1 MNTIF
6 INNILTQTIKLR
18 PYEINN
24 TYEATIIYKLK
35 KKLEGICTKHGYIRK
50 NSIKVLKLSTPKI
63 ITEHF
68 SGDIVFDVL
77 YSAEICNPTE
87 GTVLKAHVHS
97 INNMG
102 ILAIVKDYE
111 YIIISIIIPKE
122 HTIEKK
128 EKEIYNSI
136 KEDTEIFIEVLGKK
150 NELNERQINVIGRLV
165 DQNSASSSVLQKR
178 IKNKTYLQ
186 KGTIIENTNDSSD
199 NDNEDDIGDDDIDD
213 EEYNLDNDEN
223 EYNDEYEQGNPN
235 IEEGI
240 DNSDDESLPDEET
253 DDITEDDLDEEDE
266 SEYVE
271 HDEDDK

>member
-1 MNTIF
+1 
-6 INNILTQTIKLR
+6 
-18 PYEINN
+18 
-24 TYEATIIYKLK
+24 
-35 KKLEGICTKHGYIRK
+35 
-50 NSIKVLKLSTPKI
+50 
-63 ITEHF
+63 
-68 SGDIVFDVL
+68 
-77 YSAEICNPTE
+77 
-87 GTVLKAHVHS
+87 
-97 INNMG
+97 MG

-111 YIIISIIIPKE
+111 HIIISIIIPKE

-136 KEDTEIFIEVLGKK
+136 KEDTEIYIEVLGKK
-150 NELNERQINVIGRLV
+150 NELHERQINVIGRLV
-165 DQNSASSSVLQKR
+165 DQNTASSSQLQKR

-186 KGTIIENTNDSSD
+186 KGTIIENTIDSD
-199 NDNEDDIGDDDIDD
+199 NEDNEDDNGEDDIDD
-213 EEYNLDNDEN
+213 GQYNHDNEDN

-240 DNSDDESLPDEET
+240 DNSDDDSEQPDEET

>member
-1 MNTIF
+1 MNNLNSIF
-6 INNILTQTIKLR
+6 IHNILTQTIKLR

-24 TYEATIIYKLK
+24 NYEKTIIHKLK
-35 KKLEGICTKHGYIRK
+35 KKVEGICTKYGYIRK

-87 GTVLKAHVHS
+87 GTVLKAKVYS

-111 YIIISIIIPKE
+111 HIIISIIIPKE

-128 EKEIYNSI
+128 EKDIYNSI
-136 KEDTEIFIEVLGKK
+136 KEDTEIYIEVLGKK
-150 NELNERQINVIGRLV
+150 NELHERQINVIGRLV
-165 DQNSASSSVLQKR
+165 DQNTLSSVNLNKKV
-178 IKNKTYLQ
+178 KNKIYL
-186 KGTIIENTNDSSD
+186 KTDISDTESNKDDSDDDYDENDDNNEDNYD
-199 NDNEDDIGDDDIDD
+199 ANENDNEYDINEEDADASGDERIGD
-213 EEYNLDNDEN
+213 
-223 EYNDEYEQGNPN
+223 
-235 IEEGI
+235 IESE
-240 DNSDDESLPDEET
+240 PDEEI

-271 HDEDDK
+271 HDDDEK